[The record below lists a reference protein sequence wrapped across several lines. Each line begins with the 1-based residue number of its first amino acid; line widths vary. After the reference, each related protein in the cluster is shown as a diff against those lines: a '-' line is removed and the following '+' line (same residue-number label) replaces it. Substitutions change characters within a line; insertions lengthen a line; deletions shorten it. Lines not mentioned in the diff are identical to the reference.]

1 MESKI
6 TIREIFQDHWETFT
20 KEYPDD
26 MIRPVVHSEVQKVIS
41 CGDPSGGFAMYC
53 CPHCG
58 AYKIVPFR
66 CHSRFCNTCGVAYQ
80 SQRAEVYLPNSL
92 TVTIAISSSQL
103 LKNFAGISKR
113 IADFLMFSSSQL
125 HKPSQIGS
133 MNRIIPETSKPV

>member
-41 CGDPSGGFAMYC
+41 CGDPSGGFAI
-53 CPHCG
+53 
-58 AYKIVPFR
+58 AALTR
-66 CHSRFCNTCGVAYQ
+66 SSRSDAIPVSAIPAALLI
-80 SQRAEVYLPNSL
+80 SPREPRSYLPNSL

>member
-41 CGDPSGGFAMYC
+41 CGDPDAIPVSAI
-53 CPHCG
+53 P
-58 AYKIVPFR
+58 AALLISPR
-66 CHSRFCNTCGVAYQ
+66 EPRS
-80 SQRAEVYLPNSL
+80 YLPNSL